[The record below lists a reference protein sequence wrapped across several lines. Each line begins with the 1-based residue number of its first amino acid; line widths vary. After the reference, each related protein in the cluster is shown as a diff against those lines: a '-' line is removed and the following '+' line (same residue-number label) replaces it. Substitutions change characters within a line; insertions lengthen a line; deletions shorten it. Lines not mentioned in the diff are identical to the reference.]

1 MNAAW
6 TDTHAITAYAGKI
19 EKLTGLEAEQVQAAE
34 NLLLTFGNIRNEL
47 GEGNNIFDQATSIV
61 ADMSIVFGQ
70 DMSAA
75 AVQLGKALNDPIK
88 GITALSKIGVSFTA
102 EQKKM
107 IEGLVEAGDVMGAQK
122 VILAELNREVG
133 GAAEAFGE
141 TTAGKVAKFRNEL
154 GDLTEGLV
162 VGLMPALSD
171 WLDIARDLVGWMS
184 ENEDTVRK
192 VADALV
198 IAAAAV
204 VALNVATKIYEGT
217 VGAIKLATEAWTVA
231 QWALNVALD
240 ANPIGVIII
249 AIGLIIVGIGLMT
262 KGLND
267 MGLTWGDVWDMAVG
281 WLKVGWE
288 WVQNIW
294 DKLTGFV
301 SSVPGQVEGAFRRIA
316 AAISNPFIDAFNW
329 IARQWN
335 NTLGKLSANIP
346 GIGVVDVPDI
356 GFAARMKYGGRAQGG
371 MPYVI
376 GDGSGPE
383 LWVPDGPGTIVSNPA
398 DGGQWGGDTYV
409 TVQVGG
415 ETIAAVARAERVAAA
430 GRTRQWVKATN
441 ASTVGGT
448 A

>member
-1 MNAAW
+1 
-6 TDTHAITAYAGKI
+6 
-19 EKLTGLEAEQVQAAE
+19 
-34 NLLLTFGNIRNEL
+34 
-47 GEGNNIFDQATSIV
+47 
-61 ADMSIVFGQ
+61 
-70 DMSAA
+70 
-75 AVQLGKALNDPIK
+75 
-88 GITALSKIGVSFTA
+88 
-102 EQKKM
+102 
-107 IEGLVEAGDVMGAQK
+107 MGAQK

-198 IAAAAV
+198 ITAAAV

-231 QWALNVALD
+231 QWALDAALA
-240 ANPIGVIII
+240 ANPVGL
-249 AIGLIIVGIGLMT
+249 LIIGIALIVAGIFLIT
-262 KGLND
+262 KGLE
-267 MGLTWGDVWDMAVG
+267 GLGFTWGDVWDQAVG
-281 WLKVGWE
+281 WLKLAWDWVGG
-288 WVQNIW
+288 VW
-294 DKLTGFV
+294 DKITGFV
-301 SSVPGQVEGAFRRIA
+301 SSVPDQVEGAFRRIA